1 MNDNYHVFAVSSLA
15 LQMMSVSE
23 DAAQPWVAMG
33 YLCLDTK
40 KATRAVYFAQKVKVK
55 GFTAKCNIS
64 IMLSKIFWQNK
75 KILFNPE
82 ARISRNYYPEIFP

>member
-1 MNDNYHVFAVSSLA
+1 MNDNYYVFAVSSLA

-40 KATRAVYFAQKVKVK
+40 KATRAVYFAQKVKMK
-55 GFTAKCNIS
+55 SFAAKCYIS
-64 IMLSKIFWQNK
+64 IMLVLK
-75 KILFNPE
+75 KSDFYASQSEMETCIQCWT
-82 ARISRNYYPEIFP
+82 I